1 MTVELRT
8 ENSELRTGIGGSSQF
23 SVLGSTFRI
32 VAITIVLAWS
42 AAPRAADPPRRK
54 PLDPNQRAA
63 LVALIN
69 AVDAA
74 QQRDAEADASLAWNH
89 HILKSRDQTAYV
101 PFRLTLTTAAE
112 AFKSTALYV
121 RAVSRHDGARTS
133 EEHSAV
139 RDWLARGGDA
149 PPTRIETVFVGPGEL
164 PIGGPAAGSARRS
177 TQAPAE
183 ASAILGLQQRE
194 YEKQKAADD
203 AAKKKAEKRERDP
216 FLFPFEEYFFFD
228 WKPSRASDPR
238 LVERAL
244 ALPPGEYDVYVAL
257 LDRARQKTTSPAIL
271 RRTVTIPDYWNDR
284 LALSSL
290 ILVSSINTL
299 KSPLS
304 HDQQIERPYT
314 LGQTEVVPVSMH
326 AFTPSDVLSVVFQIC
341 NYGAPDAD
349 LTAEYNFF
357 HEVNGARRLFNRTPP
372 QHMTDNDLPS
382 ASPWETQAFTSQSV
396 LLQSFP
402 PGQYELEVTV
412 RDRLT
417 RGVAKETVAFTV
429 R

>member
-1 MTVELRT
+1 MRG
-8 ENSELRTGIGGSSQF
+8 RRF
-23 SVLGSTFRI
+23 

-63 LVALIN
+63 LVVLMN
-69 AVDAA
+69 AVDVA
-74 QQRDAEADASLAWNH
+74 QQRDADADASLTWDN

-101 PFRLTLTTAAE
+101 PFRVTVAAATD
-112 AFKSTALYV
+112 AFKSTAMYV
-121 RAVSRHDGARTS
+121 RAVSRHDGARTAD
-133 EEHSAV
+133 EHSAV

-149 PPTRIETVFVGPGEL
+149 PPPRIETVFVGPGEL
-164 PIGGPAAGSARRS
+164 PVGGPAASSARRS

-183 ASAILGLQQRE
+183 ASAILGLQQRA
-194 YEKQKAADD
+194 YEKQKAADE
-203 AAKKKAEKRERDP
+203 AAKKRAEKRERDP
-216 FLFPFEEYFFFD
+216 YLFPFEEYYFFD
-228 WKPSRASDPR
+228 LEPSRASDPR

-257 LDRARQKTTSPAIL
+257 LDRARQKASSPAIL

-290 ILVSSINTL
+290 ILVSRINTL
-299 KSPLS
+299 KAPLS
-304 HDQQIERPYT
+304 HEHQIESPYT
-314 LGQTEVVPVSMH
+314 LGQAEVVPVATH
-326 AFTPSDVLSVVFQIC
+326 AFTSSDVLSVVFQIC

-357 HEVNGARRLFNRTPP
+357 HEVDGTRRLFNRTPP
-372 QHMTDNDLPS
+372 QHMTDDDLPPP
-382 ASPWETQAFTSQSV
+382 SPWETQAFTSQSV
-396 LLQSFP
+396 PLHSFP
-402 PGQYELEVTV
+402 PGKYELEVTV

-417 RGVAKETVAFTV
+417 RSTAKETVAFTV

>member
-1 MTVELRT
+1 MRG
-8 ENSELRTGIGGSSQF
+8 RRF
-23 SVLGSTFRI
+23 

-42 AAPRAADPPRRK
+42 AALGAADPPRRK

-63 LVALIN
+63 LVALMN

-74 QQRDAEADASLAWNH
+74 QQRDADADASLTWDN

-101 PFRLTLTTAAE
+101 PFRVTLTAAAD
-112 AFKSTALYV
+112 AFKSTAMYV
-121 RAVSRHDGARTS
+121 RAVSRHDGARTA

-149 PPTRIETVFVGPGEL
+149 PPPRIETVFVGPGEL
-164 PIGGPAAGSARRS
+164 PVGGPAASSARRS
-177 TQAPAE
+177 TQAAAE

-194 YEKQKAADD
+194 YEKQKAAGE

-216 FLFPFEEYFFFD
+216 YVFPFEEYYFFD
-228 WKPSRASDPR
+228 LKPSRASDPR

-257 LDRARQKTTSPAIL
+257 LDRARQKTSSPAIL
-271 RRTVTIPDYWNDR
+271 RRTVAIPDYWNDR

-299 KSPLS
+299 KAPLS
-304 HDQQIERPYT
+304 NEHQIERPYT
-314 LGQTEVVPVSMH
+314 LGQAEVVPVATH
-326 AFTPSDVLSVVFQIC
+326 AFTSSDVLSVVFQIC

-357 HEVNGARRLFNRTPP
+357 HQVNGARQLFNRTPP
-372 QHMTDNDLPS
+372 QHLTDDDLPPPM
-382 ASPWETQAFTSQSV
+382 PWETQAFTSQSV
-396 LLQSFP
+396 SLHSFP
-402 PGQYELEVTV
+402 TGRYELEVTV

-417 RGVAKETVAFTV
+417 RGVAKQTVAFTV